1 MMSSRPHTIHVM
13 CRVVASCGS
22 WYELMVG
29 RLLFT
34 TPLVI
39 STDYDLVYSAEVC
52 FLNFP
57 IILCLPVCVWGWVG
71 GYMYIY
77 VVSSKTHKPLKY
89 CGHRL

>member
-1 MMSSRPHTIHVM
+1 MMSSQPHTINVIIV
-13 CRVVASCGS
+13 CRVVGSCDS

-52 FLNFP
+52 
-57 IILCLPVCVWGWVG
+57 CLPFKFPWKLRRAVDLPPPPRPPSRHVA
-71 GYMYIY
+71 
-77 VVSSKTHKPLKY
+77 TPLVHWTL
-89 CGHRL
+89 C